1 MQRVHQDLG
10 FLADTW
16 EPSRGGGS
24 EQEGDRPWAVERLLR
39 KGAWAKL
46 FLWKGS
52 MNPPADTWV
61 VRDSRFI
68 QHKLTAADF
77 EVRRVKQLALGHQAK
92 KWPR

>member
-1 MQRVHQDLG
+1 
-10 FLADTW
+10 
-16 EPSRGGGS
+16 
-24 EQEGDRPWAVERLLR
+24 
-39 KGAWAKL
+39 
-46 FLWKGS
+46 

-92 KWPR
+92 KWPRWDSNPGPMPGSSS